1 MSLGQQNNNNNF
13 DGLLADKNS
22 DESVARQKKQSG

>member
-13 DGLLADKNS
+13 DGVLADKDS
-22 DESVARQKKQSG
+22 GESVARQMKHSG